1 MNPYDF
7 YSLDDFL
14 EFSPL
19 SPNYANLNNK
29 EDLVAVQSLTK
40 IGQFTF

>member
-19 SPNYANLNNK
+19 SPNYANLNTNGDSK
-29 EDLVAVQSLTK
+29 LLYMSSAS
-40 IGQFTF
+40 